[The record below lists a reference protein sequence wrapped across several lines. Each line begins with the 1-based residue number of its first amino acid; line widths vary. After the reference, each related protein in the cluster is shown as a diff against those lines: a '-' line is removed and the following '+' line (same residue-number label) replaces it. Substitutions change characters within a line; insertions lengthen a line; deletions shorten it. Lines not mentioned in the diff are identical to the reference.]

1 MRTSV
6 LGLAAVSL
14 ATLAA
19 PAFAQDAAAAP
30 ASPFTVTGGATLT
43 SDYRFR
49 GISQTNKRFALQGT
63 LGVSHSSGFYVG
75 TWGSSID
82 DYVAGGSDQ
91 EIDLYAGYKKTYG
104 GTTVD
109 SGVLYYYYP
118 GSSSIARSLDG
129 PSVNSDFFEPYI
141 NASHS
146 FGPLGVKVGGNFS
159 WKQHALAYTGPTSG
173 IYHGRSSGIY
183 GYAELSAA
191 VPDTGFTV
199 TGHLGRSF
207 RRNYITF
214 GEHYTDWSVTAAYT
228 WKALTFSA
236 AYVDTNKDLAS
247 YPAGGGINRNVS
259 KGGAVGAVAVAF

>member
-1 MRTSV
+1 MRTSI

-14 ATLAA
+14 AAIAA

-49 GISQTNKRFALQGT
+49 GLSQTNKRFAIQGT

-82 DYVAGGSDQ
+82 DYIASGGDQ

-118 GSSSIARSLDG
+118 GSSSISHSLGG
-129 PSVNSDFFEPYI
+129 PTVKSDFFEPYI

-146 FGPLGVKVGGNFS
+146 FGPIGVKVGGNFS
-159 WKQHALAYTGPTSG
+159 WKQHGLAYTKDRNG
-173 IYHGRSSGIY
+173 GIY

-191 VPDTGFTV
+191 VPNTGFTV
-199 TGHLGRSF
+199 TGHVGHSF
-207 RRNYITF
+207 LRNYITF
-214 GEHYTDWSVTAAYT
+214 GQHYTDWSATAAYT

-259 KGGAVGAVAVAF
+259 KGGVVGAVAVGF

>member
-1 MRTSV
+1 MRNSV

-14 ATLAA
+14 AALAA

-49 GISQTNKRFALQGT
+49 GISQTNKRFAIQGT
-63 LGVSHSSGFYVG
+63 LGVSHESGFYVG

-91 EIDLYAGYKKTYG
+91 EIDLYAGYKKTYA

-118 GSSSIARSLDG
+118 GSG
-129 PSVNSDFFEPYI
+129 GGNSDFFEPYI

-146 FGPLGVKVGGNFS
+146 FGPVGVKVGGNFA
-159 WKQHALAYTGPTSG
+159 WKQHGLAYIDPDSLKVHDRSTGL
-173 IYHGRSSGIY
+173 Y
-183 GYAELSAA
+183 GYGELSAA
-191 VPDTGFTV
+191 VPNTGVTI

-207 RRNYITF
+207 KDNYITF
-214 GEHYTDWSVTAAYT
+214 GQHYTDWSATAAYT

-236 AYVDTNKDLAS
+236 AYVDTDGKKNDFLT
-247 YPAGGGINRNVS
+247 GTGRNPV
-259 KGGAVGAVAVAF
+259 KGGFVGAVSAAF